1 MYPLNFNK
9 STAMRKKLLFF
20 IFLLTSF
27 FNYAQVGINTSSPD
41 PSSVLDIV
49 STTSGMLAPRM
60 TTVQRNAIASPAN
73 GLLVYDT
80 DLGLFY
86 FYDNSS
92 WKPLSS
98 SQRNNYKLIKSEA
111 DLAAELVAGSGTSYF
126 LDSNTYYEI
135 NGLITLSHPIEL
147 NNAYVAGE
155 DTNNDIL
162 LRATGNIF
170 EGDTGGS
177 VRNLTLQATA
187 GSVFNLSE
195 ITNTQNLI
203 FRDAVI
209 VSSTSVGSI
218 SGFNLVFFS
227 IVQYVNNA
235 AGITYTDIN
244 QLLLNSEGWDRS
256 NSGTYQT
263 FVGNFEVIAKQ
274 GGFSEVVGATAA
286 IDVVGITSL
295 TGGGTLRTVDFFG
308 GGNYINGP
316 GTYANYNFNTDWDV
330 DCAGIPVEKDAVA
343 AGNFY
348 YDGPVTSGF
357 SQNVNDGGTDEV
369 EGSGTFASNN
379 LFRFTTNGGN
389 NGLQYEGSKSRQF
402 QINATLSVRVTSAS
416 GNFYA
421 FYIAVR
427 NSGGTTILNESR
439 SIVYIDSDAQIQ
451 NVAINQNT
459 ILNTNDVVEIHV
471 QRLTGSGTDNL
482 IIFSE
487 NLSIN

>member
-1 MYPLNFNK
+1 MAVLLYTLNY
-9 STAMRKKLLFF
+9 S
-20 IFLLTSF
+20 
-27 FNYAQVGINTSSPD
+27 QVGIGTTTPD
-41 PSSVLDIV
+41 PSSILEIES
-49 STTSGMLAPRM
+49 STLGMLTPRM
-60 TTVQRNAIASPAN
+60 TTAQRNAITNPAN

-80 DLGLFY
+80 DFGLFY
-86 FYDNSS
+86 FYDSTS
-92 WKPLSS
+92 WQPLSS

-111 DLAAELVAGSGTSYF
+111 DLAAELVAGSGTTYL

-135 NGLITLSHPIEL
+135 NGLITLSYPIEL

-162 LRATGNIF
+162 LRTTGNIF

-177 VRNLTLQATA
+177 VRNLTLQASA

-203 FRDAVI
+203 LRDAFI
-209 VSSTSVGSI
+209 VNSASVGSI
-218 SGFNLVFFS
+218 TGFNLVFFS
-227 IVQYVNNA
+227 IVQYVGNTT
-235 AGITYTDIN
+235 GIVFTNIN
-244 QLLLNSEGWDRS
+244 QLLLNSEGWDGS

-316 GTYANYNFNTDWDV
+316 GTYTNYNFNTDWDV

-348 YDGPVTSGF
+348 YNGAVTSGF
-357 SQNVNDGGTDEV
+357 TQEISDGIAVEV
-369 EGSGTFASNN
+369 EGNGTFASNN

-389 NGLQYEGSKSRQF
+389 NGLQYEGLKSRQF
-402 QINATLSVRVTSAS
+402 QINATLSVRVINAA

-421 FYIAVR
+421 FYIAK
-427 NSGGTTILNESR
+427 NGTVLTESR
-439 SIVYIDSDAQIQ
+439 SIVYIDSNAQIQ

-459 ILNTNDVVEIHV
+459 ILNTNDVVELHV
-471 QRLTGSGTDNL
+471 QRLTGSGDDDL
-482 IIFSE
+482 VIFSE

>member
-1 MYPLNFNK
+1 MFCNFVAPKFYK

-20 IFLLTSF
+20 IFLFTSF

-49 STTSGMLAPRM
+49 STTSGMLAPRR

-111 DLAAELVAGSGTSYF
+111 DLAAELVAGSGTTYL

-135 NGLITLSHPIEL
+135 NGLITLSYPIEL
-147 NNAYVAGE
+147 NNAYIAGE

-162 LRATGNIF
+162 LRTTGNIF

-203 FRDAVI
+203 LRDAFI
-209 VSSTSVGSI
+209 VNSASVGSI

-227 IVQYVNNA
+227 IIQYVNNA
-235 AGITYTDIN
+235 AGITYTNIN
-244 QLLLNSEGWDRS
+244 QLLLNSEGWDGS
-256 NSGTYQT
+256 NSGTY
-263 FVGNFEVIAKQ
+263 
-274 GGFSEVVGATAA
+274 
-286 IDVVGITSL
+286 
-295 TGGGTLRTVDFFG
+295 
-308 GGNYINGP
+308 
-316 GTYANYNFNTDWDV
+316 
-330 DCAGIPVEKDAVA
+330 
-343 AGNFY
+343 
-348 YDGPVTSGF
+348 
-357 SQNVNDGGTDEV
+357 
-369 EGSGTFASNN
+369 
-379 LFRFTTNGGN
+379 
-389 NGLQYEGSKSRQF
+389 
-402 QINATLSVRVTSAS
+402 
-416 GNFYA
+416 
-421 FYIAVR
+421 
-427 NSGGTTILNESR
+427 
-439 SIVYIDSDAQIQ
+439 
-451 NVAINQNT
+451 
-459 ILNTNDVVEIHV
+459 
-471 QRLTGSGTDNL
+471 
-482 IIFSE
+482 
-487 NLSIN
+487 

>member
-111 DLAAELVAGSGTSYF
+111 DLAAELVAGSGTTYL

-135 NGLITLSHPIEL
+135 NGLITLSYPIEL

-162 LRATGNIF
+162 LRTTGNIF

-203 FRDAVI
+203 LRDAFI
-209 VSSTSVGSI
+209 VNSASVGSI

-227 IVQYVNNA
+227 IVQYVGNTT
-235 AGITYTDIN
+235 GIIFTNIN
-244 QLLLNSEGWDRS
+244 QLLLNSEGWDGS

-286 IDVVGITSL
+286 IDVLGITSL

-316 GTYANYNFNTDWDV
+316 GTYTNYNFNTDWDV

-348 YDGPVTSGF
+348 YNDVNPSPTGF
-357 SQNVNDGGTDEV
+357 TQTINNNTEV
-369 EGSGTFASNN
+369 EIQGTGLFLTTN
-379 LFRFTTNGGN
+379 LFRFAASGGN
-389 NGLQYEGSKSRQF
+389 NRLTYEGLKNRQF
-402 QINATLSVRVTSAS
+402 QINASLSIRVTGTS
-416 GNFYA
+416 GDFYA
-421 FYIAVR
+421 FYIAKNGGILTESRAIVYVD
-427 NSGGTTILNESR
+427 NSSTIQNIALNEN
-439 SIVYIDSDAQIQ
+439 IDLS
-451 NVAINQNT
+451 
-459 ILNTNDVVEIHV
+459 TNDYIELFV
-471 QRLTGSGTDNL
+471 QRLTGSGNDNL
-482 IIFSE
+482 VVFAE

>member
-1 MYPLNFNK
+1 MK
-9 STAMRKKLLFF
+9 KKLLFLMAV
-20 IFLLTSF
+20 LLYTL
-27 FNYAQVGINTSSPD
+27 NYSQVGIGTTTPD
-41 PSSVLDIV
+41 PSSILEIES
-49 STTSGMLAPRM
+49 STLGMLTPRM
-60 TTVQRNAIASPAN
+60 TTAQRNAITNPAN

-80 DLGLFY
+80 DFGLFY
-86 FYDNSS
+86 FYDSTS
-92 WKPLSS
+92 WQPLSS

-111 DLAAELVAGSGTSYF
+111 DLAAELVAGSGTTYL

-135 NGLITLSHPIEL
+135 NGLITLSYPIEL

-162 LRATGNIF
+162 LRTTGNIF

-203 FRDAVI
+203 LRDAFI
-209 VSSTSVGSI
+209 VNSASVGSI

-227 IVQYVNNA
+227 IVQYVGNTT
-235 AGITYTDIN
+235 GIIFTNIN
-244 QLLLNSEGWDRS
+244 QLLLNSEGWDGS

-316 GTYANYNFNTDWDV
+316 GTYTNYNFNTDSDV

-348 YDGPVTSGF
+348 YNDVNPSSTGF
-357 SQNVNDGGTDEV
+357 TQTINNNTEV
-369 EGSGTFASNN
+369 EIQGTGLFLTTN
-379 LFRFTTNGGN
+379 LFRFAASGGN
-389 NGLQYEGSKSRQF
+389 NRLTYEGLKNRQF
-402 QINATLSVRVTSAS
+402 QINASLSIRVTGTS
-416 GNFYA
+416 GDFYA
-421 FYIAVR
+421 FYIAKNGGILTESRAIVYVD
-427 NSGGTTILNESR
+427 NSSTIQNIALNEN
-439 SIVYIDSDAQIQ
+439 IDLS
-451 NVAINQNT
+451 
-459 ILNTNDVVEIHV
+459 TNDYIELFV
-471 QRLTGSGTDNL
+471 QRLTGSGNDNL
-482 IIFSE
+482 VVFAE

>member
-98 SQRNNYKLIKSEA
+98 SQRDNYKLIKSEA